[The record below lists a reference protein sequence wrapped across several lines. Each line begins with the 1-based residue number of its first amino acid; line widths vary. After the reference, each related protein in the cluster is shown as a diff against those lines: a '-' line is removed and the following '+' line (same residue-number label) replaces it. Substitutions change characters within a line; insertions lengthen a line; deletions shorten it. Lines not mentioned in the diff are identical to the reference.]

1 MMTKIKVI
9 LVDDHAILRAG
20 LKLLLEAEKDI
31 EIVEEACNGEELMNK
46 LTVTETDLIILDL
59 SMPGING
66 IDLLKLLK
74 TKKTYKNIRIL
85 VLTMHTEEEYIREAL
100 AAGADGYVEKSA
112 FDTELL
118 TALHTVM
125 KGETYL
131 NNKNAL
137 SMLNTMI
144 KNDND
149 DNPYLLL
156 SKRELEVL
164 RYLARGYSLAEIG
177 SQLHLS
183 LKTIDTYK
191 TRIFTK
197 LDISKKSELVNYALR
212 YKLFDLPEK

>member
-1 MMTKIKVI
+1 MNKIKII
-9 LVDDHAILRAG
+9 LADDHAILRAG
-20 LKLLLEAEKDI
+20 LKLLLEAEEDI
-31 EIVEEACNGEELMNK
+31 EIVGEACDGKDLMQK
-46 LTVTETDLIILDL
+46 LLLIKADLIILDL
-59 SMPGING
+59 SMPKING
-66 IDLLKLLK
+66 IDILKWLK
-74 TKKTYKNIRIL
+74 TEKNYEHIHIL

-125 KGETYL
+125 NGNVYL
-131 NNKNAL
+131 SNKNAI
-137 SMLNTMI
+137 SILNTMI
-144 KNDND
+144 KKDND
-149 DNPYLLL
+149 DPYSLL

-177 SQLHLS
+177 EQLYLS

-197 LDISKKSELVNYALR
+197 LDINKKSELVDYALR
-212 YKLFDLPEK
+212 YNLFDLPDQ

>member
-1 MMTKIKVI
+1 MTKIKVI

-100 AAGADGYVEKSA
+100 ATGADGYVEKSA

>member
-1 MMTKIKVI
+1 MTKIKVI

>member
-1 MMTKIKVI
+1 MTKIKVI

-100 AAGADGYVEKSA
+100 ATGADGYVEKSA

-125 KGETYL
+125 KGGTYL

-183 LKTIDTYK
+183 LKTIETYK
-191 TRIFTK
+191 TRIFAK

>member
-1 MMTKIKVI
+1 
-9 LVDDHAILRAG
+9 
-20 LKLLLEAEKDI
+20 
-31 EIVEEACNGEELMNK
+31 
-46 LTVTETDLIILDL
+46 
-59 SMPGING
+59 
-66 IDLLKLLK
+66 
-74 TKKTYKNIRIL
+74 
-85 VLTMHTEEEYIREAL
+85 
-100 AAGADGYVEKSA
+100 
-112 FDTELL
+112 
-118 TALHTVM
+118 
-125 KGETYL
+125 
-131 NNKNAL
+131 
-137 SMLNTMI
+137 MLNTMI

-177 SQLHLS
+177 NQLHLS

>member
-1 MMTKIKVI
+1 MTKIKVI

-100 AAGADGYVEKSA
+100 ATGADGYVEKSA

-125 KGETYL
+125 KGGTYL